1 MIKLY
6 TAPTPNGR
14 KISILLEELKVE
26 YKCILVNLDKKEQF
40 KKNFSKISPTNKI
53 PVIEDCEH
61 KKIIGPTCSSIDAIL
76 FRGIDS
82 TRFF

>member
-26 YKCILVNLDKKEQF
+26 YKCILVNLDKKNNL
-40 KKNFSKISPTNKI
+40 KK
-53 PVIEDCEH
+53 
-61 KKIIGPTCSSIDAIL
+61 L
-76 FRGIDS
+76 F
-82 TRFF
+82 